1 MIFTVLVGNTNTRLA
16 WFAGR
21 RLVRCRVVSTNAL
34 LKDLDRHLKQRV
46 RVSGSALASVVPAA
60 TRPVTAALRRTSGS
74 LPMVVDRRTRTPLR
88 VDYDR
93 SQLGADRL
101 CVALGAHLR
110 YPGNTVVIDFGTA
123 TTVNVVTAE
132 GRFLGGLI
140 LPGIGMMLHSL
151 ADSTARLPLVPA
163 VGPHPAI
170 AHNTEAAIRSGVTR
184 VLAGGLD
191 RILSEIERAS
201 GRSYRVV
208 ATGGGAGLMRRVL
221 RPISRVDPDLASH
234 GLAGIYRVNRPAND

>member
-21 RLVRCRVVSTNAL
+21 RLVRRRVVSTNAL
-34 LKDLDRHLKQRV
+34 LKDLNRHLKQRV

-74 LPMVVDRRTRTPLR
+74 LPMVVDHRTRTPLR

-101 CVALGAHLR
+101 CVAVGAHLR
-110 YPGNTVVIDFGTA
+110 YPGNTIVLDFGTA
-123 TTVNVVTAE
+123 TTVNVVTVE

-140 LPGIGMMLHSL
+140 LPGISMMLRCL
-151 ADSTARLPLVPA
+151 TDSTARLPLA
-163 VGPHPAI
+163 
-170 AHNTEAAIRSGVTR
+170 R
-184 VLAGGLD
+184 LAGPRPVIASDTGTGIRAGVVHLLSGGLNHVLD
-191 RILSEIERAS
+191 EIDETT

-208 ATGGGAGLMRRVL
+208 ATGGHARFMRRVL